1 MLRRSASASL
11 ASLRSACASERR
23 AVPATW
29 FARCSSRWT
38 QRISRPPAK
47 RHSMKWPVT
56 WPVSS
61 LFPVRSPDIRTY
73 GHTDST
79 GSDTYNQ
86 SLSERRAKTVARYL
100 EGKGIAV
107 GRLTTSGA
115 GESKPIADNATKE
128 GRAKN
133 RRVVLSRTHLEVQ
146 VLYTPD
152 TGICARSARPCASNR
167 STIRPAG
174 EVGSLLS

>member
-1 MLRRSASASL
+1 MVREVQFALDSADLTAAGKATLDEMAGNL
-11 ASLRSACASERR
+11 ARLK
-23 AVPATW
+23 
-29 FARCSSRWT
+29 F
-38 QRISRPPAK
+38 ISGT
-47 RHSMKWPVT
+47 VT
-56 WPVSS
+56 
-61 LFPVRSPDIRTY
+61 